1 MQLHLRVFHNMWIKN
16 REAPLYLVVWIP
28 VRQVIARV
36 GVSRRKATKEP
47 HDYAEV
53 SPLGR
58 VVRVQMM
65 AKMAKKIIKNL
76 QHVAHESLDDHKMCR
91 FRVKLDP

>member
-1 MQLHLRVFHNMWIKN
+1 MWIKN

-36 GVSRRKATKEP
+36 GVSRGKATKEP

-53 SPLGR
+53 ETMAQ

-65 AKMAKKIIKNL
+65 AKMAKKIIKNS
-76 QHVAHESLDDHKMCR
+76 QHVADESLDDHKMCH
-91 FRVKLDP
+91 FRLKLDP